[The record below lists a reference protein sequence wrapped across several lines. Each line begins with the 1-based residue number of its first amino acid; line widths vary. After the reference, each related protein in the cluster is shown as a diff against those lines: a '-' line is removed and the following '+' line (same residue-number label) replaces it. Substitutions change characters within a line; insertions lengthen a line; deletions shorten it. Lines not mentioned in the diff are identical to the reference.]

1 MTIPK
6 KIYARF
12 YDFHGRPAIEEAYP
26 GGDGKDE
33 ETDHEYTL
41 STEVDKLVKALE
53 LALDLIAV
61 YGAENSKDGGKIK
74 KMLAQ
79 YRKE

>member
-1 MTIPK
+1 MTVPK
-6 KIYARF
+6 KIFIWGAF
-12 YDFHGRPAIEEAYP
+12 SDVGTWHAEKQSEVQI
-26 GGDGKDE
+26 
-33 ETDHEYTL
+33 EYTL
-41 STEVDKLVKALE
+41 STEVDELVKALE